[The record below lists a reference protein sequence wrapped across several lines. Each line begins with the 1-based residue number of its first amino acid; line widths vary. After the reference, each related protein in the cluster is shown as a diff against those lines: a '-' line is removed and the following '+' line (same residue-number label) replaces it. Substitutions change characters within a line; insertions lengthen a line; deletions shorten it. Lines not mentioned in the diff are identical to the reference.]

1 MCDLTAWF
9 ALRFG
14 PWKHFWQPTWV
25 RKRTVKFAI
34 FTRQQFQLVLNAKS
48 RDHWHIVLPTALP
61 QLDWFKITFCHFH
74 LVLVAA
80 GNDSFTQGSLVN
92 CSINCATA
100 LCQIQDYVCAFCTL
114 PIVRLI
120 WTLELRI
127 FSQFFYQLRYLN
139 CPNSR
144 LLFAIFSWQQFRL
157 VWNAQTRD
165 HWPIVLPNALPP
177 LDWLKITQPW
187 LFIES

>member
-1 MCDLTAWF
+1 M
-9 ALRFG
+9 
-14 PWKHFWQPTWV
+14 

-34 FTRQQFQLVLNAKS
+34 FTRQQFQLVWNTQT
-48 RDHWHIVLPTALP
+48 RDHWPIVLPTALP

-74 LVLVAA
+74 LVRVAA
-80 GNDSFTQGSLVN
+80 GNDPFTQGSLVN

-100 LCQIQDYVCAFCTL
+100 TCQIQDYAFAFFTL
-114 PIVRLI
+114 LIVRSVQI
-120 WTLELRI
+120 LELRI
-127 FSQFFYQLRYLN
+127 FSQSFYQLLYLN
-139 CPNSR
+139 CPDSR
-144 LLFAIFSWQQFRL
+144 LLFSIFTQQFQL
-157 VWNAQTRD
+157 VWNAKTRD